1 MHISICFL
9 FVRVL
14 CRTVCEENTSKN
26 QVFSLANN
34 VSRFFLCIFIKRT
47 NKKNIIHTCEIKCF
61 QLKL

>member
-14 CRTVCEENTSKN
+14 CRTVCEEKTSKN

-34 VSRFFLCIFIKRT
+34 VSRFFCVYLSSEQT
-47 NKKNIIHTCEIKCF
+47 KKNIILTCEIKCF
-61 QLKL
+61 QLKP